1 MLNPCK
7 HMRIR
12 FSFLALIFGLLL
24 AGSAAAGNGQQ
35 GATPGT
41 GPRLLNGP
49 TILDRLE
56 RMSPQQRRRVLEGLP
71 PWRRQRLEA
80 RLARWESLPPEER
93 ERLRRQY
100 DRFRA
105 LPLERQQA
113 ARSLFQEFASLPPAR
128 RRALRQEARRL
139 SQMDDA
145 SRQARTASRD
155 FRDRYSP
162 EERQILRA
170 LAEVAPGP

>member
-1 MLNPCK
+1 MPNPCN
-7 HMRIR
+7 HMRTR
-12 FSFLALIFGLLL
+12 SFFLALVFGLLL
-24 AGSAAAGNGQQ
+24 ASPGPAQNRQQ
-35 GATPGT
+35 GS

-56 RMSPQQRRRVLEGLP
+56 HMTPEQRRRVLDRLP

-80 RLARWESLPPEER
+80 RLAQWESLPPQER

-105 LPLERQQA
+105 LPPERQQA
-113 ARSLFQEFASLPPAR
+113 ARNLFQDFASLPPAR

-139 SQMDDA
+139 SQMGDA
-145 SRQARTASRD
+145 GRQARMASQD
-155 FRDRYSP
+155 FRGRYTP
-162 EERQILRA
+162 QEREILRA
-170 LAEVAPGP
+170 LAELAPGP